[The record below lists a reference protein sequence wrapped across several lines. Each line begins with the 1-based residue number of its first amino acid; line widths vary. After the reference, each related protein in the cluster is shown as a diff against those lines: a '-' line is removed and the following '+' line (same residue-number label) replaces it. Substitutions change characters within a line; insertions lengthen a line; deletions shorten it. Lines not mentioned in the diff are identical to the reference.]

1 MTLKQQ
7 AENGVVTDLMAAAA
21 AHEGLDPQW
30 LRRQVAAG
38 KVVIPCNNTRHL
50 KHPRAVGQG
59 TRTKVNANIGASSY
73 RSDLDQELEKLA
85 AAVAHGSDAVMDLS
99 LGPDQGR
106 IRRAIRQHS
115 AVMMGTVPIYQ
126 TMQELAAT
134 HREISDMT
142 IDDFLATVQQQA
154 EEGVDFMTIHSGV
167 TRRTMAT
174 LQRHARQLGVVS
186 RGGAFMV
193 AWLRQTGAES
203 PLYAHFDEILD
214 ILATYDVTL
223 SLGDGLRPGTT
234 VDAGDGAQTDEL
246 LVMAE
251 LTQRA
256 WCKGVQ
262 VIIEGPGH
270 VPLDQ
275 VALQMQQQKRLCQE
289 APFYVLGPLV
299 TDMAAGY
306 DHIAGAIGGAVA
318 AMHGANFLCYV
329 TPAEHLRLP
338 TKADVIQGVVAARIA
353 AHAADL
359 AKGLAPAL
367 ERERAMARARRSL
380 DWERQFQLALYPDQ
394 ARAYR
399 TESEIQNEAVC
410 TMCGEYCAIKQLHE
424 AL

>member
-1 MTLKQQ
+1 
-7 AENGVVTDLMAAAA
+7 
-21 AHEGLDPQW
+21 
-30 LRRQVAAG
+30 
-38 KVVIPCNNTRHL
+38 
-50 KHPRAVGQG
+50 
-59 TRTKVNANIGASSY
+59 
-73 RSDLDQELEKLA
+73 
-85 AAVAHGSDAVMDLS
+85 
-99 LGPDQGR
+99 
-106 IRRAIRQHS
+106 
-115 AVMMGTVPIYQ
+115 
-126 TMQELAAT
+126 
-134 HREISDMT
+134 
-142 IDDFLATVQQQA
+142 
-154 EEGVDFMTIHSGV
+154 
-167 TRRTMAT
+167 
-174 LQRHARQLGVVS
+174 
-186 RGGAFMV
+186 
-193 AWLRQTGAES
+193 
-203 PLYAHFDEILD
+203 
-214 ILATYDVTL
+214 
-223 SLGDGLRPGTT
+223 
-234 VDAGDGAQTDEL
+234 
-246 LVMAE
+246 
-251 LTQRA
+251 
-256 WCKGVQ
+256 
-262 VIIEGPGH
+262 
-270 VPLDQ
+270 
-275 VALQMQQQKRLCQE
+275 MQQQKRLCQE